1 MGWVAVQ
8 LDDLVG
14 DVGVS
19 LSESLAF
26 VEASLELI
34 GLHVKLIEGLA
45 AALAVERVIVHQVLN
60 AANHDRV

>member
-45 AALAVERVIVHQVLN
+45 AALAVERVIVH
-60 AANHDRV
+60 